1 MIPFQNNVS
10 GDNPTNIYLFKNNNR
25 NNRKKV

>member
-1 MIPFQNNVS
+1 MVSFQNNVS